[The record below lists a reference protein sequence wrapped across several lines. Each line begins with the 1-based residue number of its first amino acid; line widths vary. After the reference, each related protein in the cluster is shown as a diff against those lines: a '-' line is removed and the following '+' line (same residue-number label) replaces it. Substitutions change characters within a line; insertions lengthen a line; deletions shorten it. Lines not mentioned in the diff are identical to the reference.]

1 MAWIIIALIVSLIT
15 AGGDYFIKRA
25 GADPSKF
32 VIWQF
37 LFLGSLL
44 YVLTGIGWFFVM
56 KHIKLTSVGVIYGV
70 STVLFIS
77 MLGIFIFH
85 ERLNW
90 YEIVGVIMAV
100 SSIIL
105 LARFA

>member
-1 MAWIIIALIVSLIT
+1 MAWVIFALIVSLIT

-25 GADPSKF
+25 GADASKF

-44 YVLTGIGWFFVM
+44 YLLTGIGWFFVM
-56 KHIKLTSVGVIYGV
+56 KHMKLTSVGVIYGV
-70 STVLFIS
+70 STVLFLAL
-77 MLGIFIFH
+77 LGVFVFH
-85 ERLNW
+85 DRLNW
-90 YEIVGVIMAV
+90 YEVLGVVMAI

-105 LARFA
+105 LARFT